1 MPEAKQKRVKFPF
14 RKCDDAAIRLGRE
27 AEIARYYRE
36 VGDTAAEI
44 RSTCESADCPC
55 WEGQAHDAAE
65 RATIYTAEHYCIIH
79 LSENVGAI
87 DEYTELIPR
96 SVNDVLRDIAYW
108 AYYTDVMQALDRLG
122 EAR

>member
-1 MPEAKQKRVKFPF
+1 MTKAKRKRVQFPY

-44 RSTCESADCPC
+44 RSICESAEW
-55 WEGQAHDAAE
+55 WEGQAHDAAAC
-65 RATIYTAEHYCIIH
+65 ATIYTAEHYRIIH

-87 DEYTELIPR
+87 DEHTELIPR

-108 AYYTDVMQALDRLG
+108 AYYTDVMQALD
-122 EAR
+122 

>member
-14 RKCDDAAIRLGRE
+14 RKCDDAAIRFGRE
-27 AEIARYYRE
+27 AEIARYYHE
-36 VGDTAAEI
+36 VGDTAKEIKAEWI
-44 RSTCESADCPC
+44 NAGE
-55 WEGQAHDAAE
+55 WMFYVHDAAA
-65 RATIYTAEHYCIIH
+65 RATIYTAEHYRIIH

-87 DEYTELIPR
+87 DEHTELIPR

>member
-1 MPEAKQKRVKFPF
+1 MTKDKRKRVQFPY

-36 VGDTAAEI
+36 VRNTAEEIKAEWI
-44 RSTCESADCPC
+44 NAGK
-55 WEGQAHDAAE
+55 WMFYVHDAAE
-65 RATIYTAEHYCIIH
+65 RATIYTAEHYRIIH

-87 DEYTELIPR
+87 DEHTELIPR